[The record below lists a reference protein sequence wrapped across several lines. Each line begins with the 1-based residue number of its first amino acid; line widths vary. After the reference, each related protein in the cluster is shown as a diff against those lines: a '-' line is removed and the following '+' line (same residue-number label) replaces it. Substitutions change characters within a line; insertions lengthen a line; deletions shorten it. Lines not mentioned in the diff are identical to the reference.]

1 MELLFITLIIDT
13 FRGWGGENLSDRV
26 SSVISLKVDI
36 LTLRKIE
43 VLVRQ
48 GYFKNRSEV
57 IRAAIRAKL
66 MKEKLGKVINN

>member
-1 MELLFITLIIDT
+1 
-13 FRGWGGENLSDRV
+13 LSDGV

-43 VLVRQ
+43 ILVRQ